1 MDVIVEVAI
10 LTYLARFCHTH
21 EHGLVEVE
29 EVGYLFDFVVLA
41 LYVVERN

>member
-1 MDVIVEVAI
+1 MDVIVEVAV

-21 EHGLVEVE
+21 EHRFVEVE
-29 EVGYLFDFVVLA
+29 KVGYLFDFVVLA